1 MTTHPTPDR
10 VPYAAGRDV
19 VAVVGSLAA
28 ASMLLLAV
36 EIPALGQWAVLAGVI
51 VLIASRRGAAA
62 GAYGALLSMAL
73 FDTVLAARDM
83 RMSGGMNIAA
93 MVGFLAVAV
102 LVGSAPPKAARGH
115 VVPRAVPFGGPS
127 GHGAVR

>member
-1 MTTHPTPDR
+1 M
-10 VPYAAGRDV
+10 A
-19 VAVVGSLAA
+19 VAGSLVA

-62 GAYGALLSMAL
+62 GADGALLSMAL

-93 MVGFLAVAV
+93 MVGFLRRPSR
-102 LVGSAPPKAARGH
+102 LHAP
-115 VVPRAVPFGGPS
+115 
-127 GHGAVR
+127 